1 MIRELFPDKPVSEE
15 KLMLNMGVMNVVS
28 SCFGGMP
35 LCHGS
40 GGLAAQ
46 YYFGARTGGTNIL
59 EGLIEI
65 SLGVFLGQSLADLF
79 GAFPIALIGGMMLMV
94 GVQFVRPVLALRRW
108 PLYLALLTT
117 AVSVITNMAIG
128 FLVGLAA
135 VGALRWL
142 TRRGILS
149 HDPLEA

>member
-1 MIRELFPDKPVSEE
+1 
-15 KLMLNMGVMNVVS
+15 
-28 SCFGGMP
+28 
-35 LCHGS
+35 
-40 GGLAAQ
+40 
-46 YYFGARTGGTNIL
+46 
-59 EGLIEI
+59 
-65 SLGVFLGQSLADLF
+65 
-79 GAFPIALIGGMMLMV
+79 
-94 GVQFVRPVLALRRW
+94 VLALRRW